1 MPPVRGR
8 IGRARRRPRT
18 LIADRGYDYDKYRR
32 LVWQRGIKPII
43 ARLQT
48 EHGSGLGR
56 HRSVAERNFAWLQ
69 NRRRLVI
76 RTDRGGDIHEGF
88 LALACCLVCWRR
100 LENSILESRKRDVGG
115 LWATSAGQAPRCR
128 G

>member
-43 ARLQT
+43 ARPQT
-48 EHGSGLGR
+48 EHGSRLGR